1 MTTKAEFWFDPSCP
15 WAWITSRWILEVQAQ
30 RDIEVKWNIFS
41 LAVLNEGRELKPEY
55 RKRIDKSWGP
65 VRVIAAAKKKNGYE
79 VVLPLYTE
87 IGTLFHPGAKPVAK
101 ETISEALQ
109 NQKLDSSLID
119 FYDTNDF
126 DQDLRDST
134 KAGLDLVGDDVGTP
148 IISIEGVAFFGP
160 VLTPAPK
167 GSEALKLWDGV
178 LAAASLPGF
187 FELIMSQFPQL
198 GGLRDG

>member
-109 NQKLDSSLID
+109 NQKLDPTLID

-187 FELIMSQFPQL
+187 FELKRTRTARPQF
-198 GGLRDG
+198 

>member
-55 RKRIDKSWGP
+55 RERIDKTWGP

-178 LAAASLPGF
+178 VAAASLP
-187 FELIMSQFPQL
+187 
-198 GGLRDG
+198 

>member
-55 RKRIDKSWGP
+55 RERIDKTWGP

-87 IGTLFHPGAKPVAK
+87 IGTLFNPGAKPVAK

-109 NQKLDSSLID
+109 NQKLDPTLIG

-178 LAAASLPGF
+178 VAAASLPGF
-187 FELIMSQFPQL
+187 FELKRTRTARPQF
-198 GGLRDG
+198 

>member
-55 RKRIDKSWGP
+55 RERIDKSWGP

-178 LAAASLPGF
+178 VAAASLPGF
-187 FELIMSQFPQL
+187 FELKRTRTARPQF
-198 GGLRDG
+198 

>member
-55 RKRIDKSWGP
+55 RERIDKTWGP

-109 NQKLDSSLID
+109 NQKLDPTLID

-167 GSEALKLWDGV
+167 GNEALKLWDGV
-178 LAAASLPGF
+178 VAAASLPGF
-187 FELIMSQFPQL
+187 FELKRTRTARPQF
-198 GGLRDG
+198 

>member
-55 RKRIDKSWGP
+55 RERIDKTWGP

-134 KAGLDLVGDDVGTP
+134 KAGLALVGDDVGTP

-187 FELIMSQFPQL
+187 FELKRTRTARPQF
-198 GGLRDG
+198 

>member
-55 RKRIDKSWGP
+55 RERIDKTWGP
-65 VRVIAAAKKKNGYE
+65 VRVIAAAKRKNGYE

-187 FELIMSQFPQL
+187 FELKRTRTARPQF
-198 GGLRDG
+198 

>member
-55 RKRIDKSWGP
+55 RERIDKTWGP

-109 NQKLDSSLID
+109 NQNLDPTLID

-126 DQDLRDST
+126 DKDLRDST
-134 KAGLDLVGDDVGTP
+134 KAGLALVGDDVGTP

-178 LAAASLPGF
+178 VAAASLPGF
-187 FELIMSQFPQL
+187 FELKRTRTARPQF
-198 GGLRDG
+198 

>member
-55 RKRIDKSWGP
+55 RERIDKTWGP

-79 VVLPLYTE
+79 VILPLYTE

-109 NQKLDSSLID
+109 NQKLDPTLID

-134 KAGLDLVGDDVGTP
+134 KAGLALVGDDVGTP

-187 FELIMSQFPQL
+187 FELKRTRTARPQF
-198 GGLRDG
+198 

>member
-55 RKRIDKSWGP
+55 RERIDKTWGP

-134 KAGLDLVGDDVGTP
+134 KAGLALVGDDVGTP
-148 IISIEGVAFFGP
+148 IISIESVAFFGP

-178 LAAASLPGF
+178 VAAASLPGF
-187 FELIMSQFPQL
+187 FELKRTRTARPQF
-198 GGLRDG
+198 

>member
-79 VVLPLYTE
+79 VILPLYTE

-109 NQKLDSSLID
+109 NQKLDPTLID

-178 LAAASLPGF
+178 VAAASLPGF
-187 FELIMSQFPQL
+187 FELKRTRTARPQF
-198 GGLRDG
+198 

>member
-55 RKRIDKSWGP
+55 RERIDKTWGP

-109 NQKLDSSLID
+109 NQKLDPTLID

-134 KAGLDLVGDDVGTP
+134 KAGLALVGDDVGTP

-187 FELIMSQFPQL
+187 FELKRTRTARPQF
-198 GGLRDG
+198 

>member
-55 RKRIDKSWGP
+55 RERIDKSWGP

-187 FELIMSQFPQL
+187 FELKRTRTARPQF
-198 GGLRDG
+198 

>member
-109 NQKLDSSLID
+109 NQKLDSTLID

-134 KAGLDLVGDDVGTP
+134 KAGLALVGDDVGTP

-178 LAAASLPGF
+178 VAAASLPGF
-187 FELIMSQFPQL
+187 FELKRTRTARPQF
-198 GGLRDG
+198 

>member
-55 RKRIDKSWGP
+55 RERIDKTWGP

-109 NQKLDSSLID
+109 NQKLDPTLID

-178 LAAASLPGF
+178 VAAASLPGF
-187 FELIMSQFPQL
+187 FELKRTRTARPQF
-198 GGLRDG
+198 

>member
-55 RKRIDKSWGP
+55 RERIDKTWGP
-65 VRVIAAAKKKNGYE
+65 VRVIAAAKKKNSYE

-178 LAAASLPGF
+178 VAAASLPGF
-187 FELIMSQFPQL
+187 FELKRTRTARPQF
-198 GGLRDG
+198 

>member
-55 RKRIDKSWGP
+55 RERIDKSWGP

-109 NQKLDSSLID
+109 NQKLDPTLID

-178 LAAASLPGF
+178 VAAASLPGF
-187 FELIMSQFPQL
+187 FELKRTRTARPQF
-198 GGLRDG
+198 

>member
-55 RKRIDKSWGP
+55 RERIDKTWGP

-187 FELIMSQFPQL
+187 FELKRTRTARPQF
-198 GGLRDG
+198 

>member
-109 NQKLDSSLID
+109 NQKLDPTLID

-178 LAAASLPGF
+178 VAAASLPGF
-187 FELIMSQFPQL
+187 FELKRTRTARPQF
-198 GGLRDG
+198 

>member
-65 VRVIAAAKKKNGYE
+65 VRVIAAAKRKNGYE

-109 NQKLDSSLID
+109 NQKLDPTLID

-178 LAAASLPGF
+178 VAAASLPGF
-187 FELIMSQFPQL
+187 FELKRTRTARPQF
-198 GGLRDG
+198 

>member
-55 RKRIDKSWGP
+55 RERIDKTWGP

-87 IGTLFHPGAKPVAK
+87 ICTLFHPGAKPVAK

-109 NQKLDSSLID
+109 NQKLDPTLID

-178 LAAASLPGF
+178 VAAASLPGF
-187 FELIMSQFPQL
+187 FELKRTRTARPQF
-198 GGLRDG
+198 

>member
-15 WAWITSRWILEVQAQ
+15 WAWMTSRWILEVQAQ
-30 RDIEVKWNIFS
+30 KDIEVKWNIFS

-55 RKRIDKSWGP
+55 RERIDKTWGP

-101 ETISEALQ
+101 DTISEALQ
-109 NQKLDSSLID
+109 NLKLDASLIN
-119 FYDTNDF
+119 FYDSNEF

-134 KAGLDLVGDDVGTP
+134 KAALDLVGDDVGTP
-148 IISIEGVAFFGP
+148 IISVEGVAFFGP
-160 VLTPAPK
+160 VITPAPK
-167 GSEALKLWDGV
+167 GIEALKLWDGV
-178 LAAASLPGF
+178 VAAASVPGF
-187 FELIMSQFPQL
+187 FELKRTRTARPQF
-198 GGLRDG
+198 

>member
-55 RKRIDKSWGP
+55 RERIDKTWGP

-109 NQKLDSSLID
+109 NQKLDPTLIG

-178 LAAASLPGF
+178 VAAASLPGF
-187 FELIMSQFPQL
+187 FELKRTRTARPQF
-198 GGLRDG
+198 

>member
-55 RKRIDKSWGP
+55 RERIDKTWGA

-109 NQKLDSSLID
+109 NQKLDPTLID

-178 LAAASLPGF
+178 VAAASLPGF
-187 FELIMSQFPQL
+187 FELKRTRTARPQF
-198 GGLRDG
+198 

>member
-178 LAAASLPGF
+178 VAAASLPGF
-187 FELIMSQFPQL
+187 FELKRTRTARPQF
-198 GGLRDG
+198 

>member
-41 LAVLNEGRELKPEY
+41 LAVLNEGRELKSEY
-55 RKRIDKSWGP
+55 RERIDKTWGP

-87 IGTLFHPGAKPVAK
+87 IGTLFHPGTKPVAK

-178 LAAASLPGF
+178 VAAASLPGF
-187 FELIMSQFPQL
+187 FELKRTRTARPQF
-198 GGLRDG
+198 

>member
-109 NQKLDSSLID
+109 NQKLDPTLID

-167 GSEALKLWDGV
+167 GNEALKLWDGV
-178 LAAASLPGF
+178 VAAASLPGF
-187 FELIMSQFPQL
+187 FELKRTRTARPQF
-198 GGLRDG
+198 

>member
-187 FELIMSQFPQL
+187 FELKRTRTARPQF
-198 GGLRDG
+198 

>member
-55 RKRIDKSWGP
+55 RERIDKTWGP

-79 VVLPLYTE
+79 VALPLYTE
-87 IGTLFHPGAKPVAK
+87 ICTLFHPGAKPVSK

-178 LAAASLPGF
+178 VAAASLPGF
-187 FELIMSQFPQL
+187 FELKRTRTARPQF
-198 GGLRDG
+198 